1 MIGLNESFALH
12 MTMTHPIPLLVVQAQ
27 SSKNVWSKTLSFYNF
42 FDYSIVIMGVGGFE
56 LMFPFEII
64 LPSLKKSKRK
74 GKNGMDHK

>member
-1 MIGLNESFALH
+1 MVELNESFALH
-12 MTMTHPIPLLVVQAQ
+12 ITMTNAISLLVVQAQ
-27 SSKNVWSKTLSFYNF
+27 SSKNVWSKTLLFYNF
-42 FDYSIVIMGVGGFE
+42 FDYSIIIMGVGGFE